1 MGWEG
6 IRVTEENV
14 DKVSE
19 LMERMYQRRKSEL
32 SKTVSKWPDEVEA
45 IPEILKVR
53 MEALKEVNPEKFSD
67 SPELVLSTLAAAHL
81 IRKLPTDI
89 TEISREDMKKA
100 HERYDLAM
108 GDDVNPYLVAD
119 ITFRY
124 FEDVKSGA
132 ITKDGK
138 IRDIEKSRVMTVV
151 HNSEENGVPK
161 DAKTTVAKY
170 KKQDEKDS
178 NISSRLAKFFGKG
191 GQGE

>member
-1 MGWEG
+1 
-6 IRVTEENV
+6 
-14 DKVSE
+14 
-19 LMERMYQRRKSEL
+19 
-32 SKTVSKWPDEVEA
+32 
-45 IPEILKVR
+45 
-53 MEALKEVNPEKFSD
+53 
-67 SPELVLSTLAAAHL
+67 
-81 IRKLPTDI
+81 
-89 TEISREDMKKA
+89 MKKA

-191 GQGE
+191 GHGE

>member
-100 HERYDLAM
+100 HERYDL
-108 GDDVNPYLVAD
+108 VAD
-119 ITFRY
+119 ISFRY

-138 IRDIEKSRVMTVV
+138 IRDIEKSRVMTVI
-151 HNSEENGVPK
+151 HNSKENGVPME
-161 DAKTTVAKY
+161 AKNTVAKY
-170 KKQDEKDS
+170 KKQDDKRG

-191 GQGE
+191 SQGE

>member
-108 GDDVNPYLVAD
+108 GDDVSPYLVAD

>member
-138 IRDIEKSRVMTVV
+138 IRDIEKSRVMTVI
-151 HNSEENGVPK
+151 HNSKENGVPME
-161 DAKTTVAKY
+161 AKNTVAKY
-170 KKQDEKDS
+170 KKQDDKRG

-191 GQGE
+191 SQGE

>member
-119 ITFRY
+119 IIFRY